1 MKLKIGN
8 RHTVEV
14 KSLEEASRVYCD
26 LRDQSGEGSSTW
38 PEGKI
43 DRKFRV
49 SYNGK
54 VWDREWMAG
63 DLPVFDPYAQVA

>member
-14 KSLEEASRVYCD
+14 KSLEEASRVYCE
-26 LRDQSGEGSSTW
+26 LRDESGEGSRTW
-38 PEGKI
+38 PEGKVGQHRI
-43 DRKFRV
+43 

-54 VWDREWMAG
+54 VWDRLALAG
-63 DLPVFDPYAQVA
+63 AEVVFNPYAQVAV